1 MPEIGFMDL
10 AIDHAMSRNV
20 LLIPQHP
27 DDLQGK
33 SDNEK
38 LLAMDIQRK
47 RDSPDLLEPYKNSSE
62 KLGKWA
68 NVLFVHLR
76 S

>member
-1 MPEIGFMDL
+1 MDL
-10 AIDHAMSRNV
+10 AIDHAMSKNV

-38 LLAMDIQRK
+38 LAAMDIQRK
-47 RDSPDLLEPYKNSSE
+47 RDSEQLEPYKNSSE
-62 KLGKWA
+62 RLGRWA

>member
-33 SDNEK
+33 SDNEI
-38 LLAMDIQRK
+38 LTAMDIQRK
-47 RDSPDLLEPYKNSSE
+47 RDSEELEPYKNSSE
-62 KLGKWA
+62 RLGKWA